1 MAHRHRHP
9 EDHMFFH
16 RLVEL
21 FHVSE
26 EARQESRAGAS
37 SSPPKWTVTS
47 PTTSFPRDAMKNSS
61 APSQSV
67 SSAGDVVAGVVGG
80 GAPSGVGSAGSAALA
95 GGAGEQEEG
104 RRGDGRERCDGADV
118 RIFQI
123 STR

>member
-9 EDHMFFH
+9 EDHMFFR

-26 EARQESRAGAS
+26 ETRQESRAGAS
-37 SSPPKWTVTS
+37 SSPPKPTVTS
-47 PTTSFPRDAMKNSS
+47 PMTVFSPDAMKNKN
-61 APSQSV
+61 AQSQSV
-67 SSAGDVVAGVVGG
+67 SSAGDIVVGVAGG
-80 GAPSGVGSAGSAALA
+80 GAPSGVGSAGNAAPA
-95 GGAGEQEEG
+95 GGAGEQGEA